1 MLTIKDVSKAYG
13 SKQVLKAVNLE
24 LQAGR
29 VYGIAGEN
37 GAGKTTLFRCIA
49 GFETYEGV
57 ISAEFDILKN
67 HLGFLPTNPVFM
79 SHVTGWEYLKL
90 LCLARGIRFDDFESQ
105 NIFELPLSEYAEN
118 YSTGMKKKLALM
130 GILLQQN
137 EVFILDEPFNGVD
150 IHSNMIIVA
159 IIEKLKSLHKT
170 VLISSHIFSTLSDTC
185 DEIHLLKEGVFV
197 KRVEKQDF
205 MALDAEM
212 KAFFVGDRVERLRL
226 FSPGAAQ

>member
-1 MLTIKDVSKAYG
+1 MVSIKEVSKAYG
-13 SKQVLKAVNLE
+13 SKRVLQQVNLE
-24 LQAGR
+24 LQSGR

-37 GAGKTTLFRCIA
+37 GAGKTTLFRCMA
-49 GFETYEGV
+49 GFESYEG
-57 ISAEFDILKN
+57 IITSEFDNLKN

-79 SHVTGWEYLKL
+79 SHITGWEYLKL
-90 LCLARGIRFDDFESQ
+90 LCLARNIQSDDFESQ
-105 NIFELPLSEYAEN
+105 NIFELPLKEYAEN

-159 IIEKLKSLHKT
+159 IIEKLKARHKT

-185 DEIHLLKEGVFV
+185 DEIHLLKNGVFD
-197 KRVEKQDF
+197 KRVERQDF
-205 MALDAEM
+205 KELDAEM
-212 KAFFVGDRVERLRL
+212 KAFFVGDRVEKLGL
-226 FSPGAAQ
+226 